1 MIFFIN
7 PISIIVQNLSQE
19 KALLRAYL
27 GLTQT
32 MATKPIT
39 NSVNETR
46 LYYNRFLGY
55 LIHHLENTIADIEA
69 ADTYIEEQEQHKSN
83 SETTYTPQEAQAY
96 DSLFGEQPPQ
106 DIPESEKIESPYFN
120 EAEIAKVNAASNKIS
135 EKNRQQ
141 SIEKNSPAQT
151 ETLEVDEVEASETR
165 SSLQQ
170 PEPTLT
176 ELKQQLLSKKNKSQL
191 EQFKSEIGAEKAG
204 EIWESCT
211 IPERNLIKCINAT
224 TKTAAL
230 PFDLVSWANPLGRRE
245 IGRYVGFYRGG
256 KQCKE
261 NERVIYL
268 PKHDTFKVVDKR
280 SLKGVD
286 AKSQKP
292 CPRDLAIKLEAALE
306 AQPEPEQPTAQE
318 IANNK
323 LG

>member
-7 PISIIVQNLSQE
+7 PISIIVQNLSQG

-55 LIHHLENTIADIEA
+55 LIHHLENTIAEIEA
-69 ADTYIEEQEQHKSN
+69 ADTYIEEQEQQKSN
-83 SETTYTPQEAQAY
+83 SETTYTPQEAETY
-96 DSLFGEQPPQ
+96 DSVFDQQPPQ
-106 DIPESEKIESPYFN
+106 DTPESEKIESLYS
-120 EAEIAKVNAASNKIS
+120 K
-135 EKNRQQ
+135 
-141 SIEKNSPAQT
+141 AQT
-151 ETLEVDEVEASETR
+151 ETLEADEIEASETR

-211 IPERNLIKCINAT
+211 IPERNLLKCINAT

-230 PFDLVSWANPLGRRE
+230 PFDLVSWANPQGGRE

-256 KQCKE
+256 KHCKE

-268 PKHDTFKVVDKR
+268 PKYDTFKVVDKR
-280 SLKGVD
+280 SLKGVN

-292 CPRDLAIKLEAALE
+292 CPPDLATKLEAALE
-306 AQPEPEQPTAQE
+306 AQPELE
-318 IANNK
+318 
-323 LG
+323 

>member
-7 PISIIVQNLSQE
+7 PVSIILQNFSQG

-46 LYYNRFLGY
+46 FYYNRLLGY
-55 LIHHLENTIADIEA
+55 LIHHLENTIAEIEA
-69 ADTYIEEQEQHKSN
+69 ADTYIEEQEQQKSN
-83 SETTYTPQEAQAY
+83 SETTYTPQKAEAD
-96 DSLFGEQPPQ
+96 DSLFSEQPPQ
-106 DIPESEKIESPYFN
+106 DTPKSEKIESPYSK
-120 EAEIAKVNAASNKIS
+120 AE
-135 EKNRQQ
+135 
-141 SIEKNSPAQT
+141 T
-151 ETLEVDEVEASETR
+151 ETLEAVEASETR

-176 ELKQQLLSKKNKSQL
+176 ELKQQLLSKKNKLEL

-211 IPERNLIKCINAT
+211 IPERNFIKCINAT
-224 TKTAAL
+224 TKKAAL
-230 PFDLVSWANPLGRRE
+230 PFDLVSWLNPLGRRE

-292 CPRDLAIKLEAALE
+292 CPPDLATKLEAALE
-306 AQPEPEQPTAQE
+306 AKPEPEQPTAQE
-318 IANNK
+318 IANK
-323 LG
+323 TSQD